1 MVYTRPPLASLAL
14 AAAILACLA
23 LIVSPASAKKRPK
36 PAEPVAEENAED
48 MVFAKSFVGK
58 TYDDELDIQGWDDLG
73 GGLVSPP
80 VYVHEYQREDGTI
93 LVLTSKE
100 TTPQK
105 GDTPGS
111 YVVLDAL
118 LVSKLRP
125 GAVLSVACVQGDDQ
139 TLRFIG
145 EAKGGDQKDWWTD
158 ISRAWEISLET
169 GVITSIK
176 PKGVKCTNP
185 TF

>member
-1 MVYTRPPLASLAL
+1 MVITRPSLARLAL
-14 AAAILACLA
+14 AAAVFALLPLAA
-23 LIVSPASAKKRPK
+23 SPASAKKK
-36 PAEPVAEENAED
+36 PPEPAVEENAAD
-48 MVFAKSFVGK
+48 LVFAKSFVGK
-58 TYDDELDIQGWDDLG
+58 TYDDELDIEGWEDLG

-80 VYVHEYQREDGTI
+80 VYVHEYRREDGAL

-105 GDTPGS
+105 GDMPGS

-118 LVSKLRP
+118 IVSKLRP
-125 GAVLSVACVQGDDQ
+125 DAVLSVACVQGADQ

-145 EAKGGDQKDWWTD
+145 EARGSDQKEWWTD
-158 ISRAWEISLET
+158 VSRAWEISLET
-169 GVITSIK
+169 GAITPIK

>member
-1 MVYTRPPLASLAL
+1 MVAIRPSLTCLAL
-14 AAAILACLA
+14 AAAVLTCFALAA
-23 LIVSPASAKKRPK
+23 SPASAKKRPK
-36 PAEPVAEENAED
+36 PAEPVVEESAED
-48 MVFAKSFVGK
+48 MVFAKSFIGK
-58 TYDDELDIQGWDDLG
+58 TYDDELQIDGWDDLG

-80 VYVHEYQREDGTI
+80 VYVHEYQREDGTF

-105 GDTPGS
+105 GDAPGA

-125 GAVLSVACVQGDDQ
+125 GSVLSVSCVQGDDQ

-145 EAKGGDQKDWWTD
+145 EAKGGDQKETWTD

-169 GVITSIK
+169 GAITSIK

>member
-1 MVYTRPPLASLAL
+1 MVITRSSFVRIAF
-14 AAAILACLA
+14 AAAILAALPLA
-23 LIVSPASAKKRPK
+23 AAPASAKKK
-36 PAEPVAEENAED
+36 PPEPAVEESAED
-48 MVFAKSFVGK
+48 LVFAKSFVGK
-58 TYDDELDIQGWDDLG
+58 TYDDELDIEGWEDLG

-80 VYVHEYQREDGTI
+80 IYVHEYRRDDGTF

-100 TTPQK
+100 TAPQK

-111 YVVLDAL
+111 YIVVDAI

-125 GAVLSVACVQGDDQ
+125 GAVLSVACTQGDDQ

-145 EAKGGDQKDWWTD
+145 EAKGSEEKETWTD
-158 ISRAWEISLET
+158 IGRAWEISLET
-169 GVITSIK
+169 GAIAPIK
-176 PKGVKCTNP
+176 PKGVRCTNP

>member
-1 MVYTRPPLASLAL
+1 MVKTRSTLAYLAFAVAVLAGLAL
-14 AAAILACLA
+14 AAT
-23 LIVSPASAKKRPK
+23 PASAKKKSK
-36 PAEPVAEENAED
+36 PAEPVVEESAED
-48 MVFAKSFVGK
+48 MVFAKSFI
-58 TYDDELDIQGWDDLG
+58 DGWDDLG

-80 VYVHEYQREDGTI
+80 IYVHEYQREDGTL

-125 GAVLSVACVQGDDQ
+125 GAVLSVACTQGDDQ

-145 EAKGGDQKDWWTD
+145 EAKGSDQKETWTD

-169 GVITSIK
+169 GAITTIK

>member
-1 MVYTRPPLASLAL
+1 MLITRSPLARLAL
-14 AAAILACLA
+14 AAAILAALPLA
-23 LIVSPASAKKRPK
+23 ASPASAKKKAPE
-36 PAEPVAEENAED
+36 PAAEESEED
-48 MVFAKSFVGK
+48 LVFAKSFVGK
-58 TYDDELDIQGWDDLG
+58 TYDDELDIEGWEDLG

-80 VYVHEYQREDGTI
+80 IYVHEYRRDDGTV

-100 TTPQK
+100 TAPQK

-125 GAVLSVACVQGDDQ
+125 DAVLSVACVQGDDQ

-145 EAKGGDQKDWWTD
+145 EAKGSDQKEWWTD

-169 GVITSIK
+169 GAITSIK

>member
-1 MVYTRPPLASLAL
+1 MVNTRPSLASLAL
-14 AAAILACLA
+14 AAAVLACLA
-23 LIVSPASAKKRPK
+23 LTASPASAKKRPK
-36 PAEPVAEENAED
+36 PAEPVAEESAED
-48 MVFAKSFVGK
+48 MVFAKSFIGK
-58 TYDDELDIQGWDDLG
+58 TYDDELDIEGWDDLG

-80 VYVHEYQREDGTI
+80 VYVHEYQREDGTF

-139 TLRFIG
+139 TLALHRRGQGRRPEGIG
-145 EAKGGDQKDWWTD
+145 GPTSAAPGR
-158 ISRAWEISLET
+158 SRSRRA
-169 GVITSIK
+169 
-176 PKGVKCTNP
+176 
-185 TF
+185 